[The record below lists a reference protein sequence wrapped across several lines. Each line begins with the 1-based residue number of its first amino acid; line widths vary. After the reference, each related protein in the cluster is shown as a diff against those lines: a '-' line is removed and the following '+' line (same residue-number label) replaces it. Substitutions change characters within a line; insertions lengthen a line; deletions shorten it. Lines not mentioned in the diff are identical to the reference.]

1 MRLTEGTI
9 QRAVI
14 HTELQNIPKFRQEPQ
29 KWRGTKKQRR
39 NMWFKRKIKKNDKFV
54 SHQKP
59 EDESVFRKLVQDK

>member
-39 NMWFKRKIKKNDKFV
+39 NMWFKKNNKK
-54 SHQKP
+54 
-59 EDESVFRKLVQDK
+59 E

>member
-14 HTELQNIPKFRQEPQ
+14 HIELQNIPKFRQEPQ
-29 KWRGTKKQRR
+29 KGRGTKKQRR
-39 NMWFKRKIKKNDKFV
+39 NMWFKKKKNDKFV